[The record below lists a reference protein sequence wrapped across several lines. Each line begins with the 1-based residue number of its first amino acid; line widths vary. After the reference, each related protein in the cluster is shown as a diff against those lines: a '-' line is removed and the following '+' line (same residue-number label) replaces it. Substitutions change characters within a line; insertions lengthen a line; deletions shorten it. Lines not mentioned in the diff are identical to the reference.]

1 MGFFKRKTAL
11 VGKVEWLIAGLG
23 NPGSEYSANRHNIG
37 WMVAVALCEKYKK
50 PIIPFSNIYL
60 QSSLRIESKL
70 IMVALPTTF
79 MNNSGE
85 AIAKICKLYD
95 IPVDRIVVIADEY
108 NFPLGKVHLRAGGGD
123 GGHNGIA
130 SVMEHLNSNDFLRLR
145 CGIGKDF
152 PTGGMVDY
160 VLSDFEENEN
170 EEKDIMINKAIE
182 SIQTVVRSGKARGMS
197 KVNSGELWKPG
208 DAKTEN
214 NEDGNKGVRLNT

>member
-37 WMVAVALCEKYKK
+37 WMVASVLCEKYKK
-50 PIIPFSNIYL
+50 PIMPFSNIYL
-60 QSSLRIESKL
+60 QSSLRIESKQ

-85 AIAKICKLYD
+85 AVAKILKLYD

-108 NFPLGKVHLRAGGGD
+108 NFPLGKVHLRSGGGD

-130 SVMEHLNSNDFLRLR
+130 SVMVHLNSNDFLRLR
-145 CGIGKDF
+145 CGIGNNF
-152 PTGGMVDY
+152 PSGGMSDY
-160 VLSDFEENEN
+160 VLSDFEQNEN
-170 EEKDIMINKAIE
+170 EEKDIMINKAVE
-182 SIQTVVRSGKARGMS
+182 SLETVVRLGKARGMS
-197 KVNSGELWKPG
+197 IVNSGELWKPG
-208 DAKTEN
+208 DEKIEKN
-214 NEDGNKGVRLNT
+214 GDSNQVVRL